1 MAAEIMPASNPRSPN
16 ARDLHPTDMD
26 PSVGTP
32 DPGAP
37 AAEIRDRGSE
47 IRSLCGLAFGEGGGE
62 GEIDRGR
69 RELEAGGGEFG
80 WEGAGAGEESLVGEF
95 AEV

>member
-80 WEGAGAGEESLVGEF
+80 WEGASAGEESLVGEF